1 MKQCSERSERNNET
15 MKLAIFA
22 SGIGSTAEAIMDMA
36 SLVVTNNPNAG
47 IIERAKKAG
56 VPVEIVTREGKS
68 PEQFGEELLT
78 VLRKHQIE
86 FISQNGWELLT
97 PANVIKSYEGKITNN
112 HPAPLDPGYPDF
124 GGKGMKGLAVH
135 QAVLNFARAINRP
148 FKTEIDIHLV
158 TEEFDK
164 GELVAIREVK
174 INPEDSPEIL
184 QARLKE
190 VEKQLMKDFWQM
202 VGTTGKI
209 EVIKREERVIL
220 PGEESILEKVKAEAI
235 TG

>member
-1 MKQCSERSERNNET
+1 

>member
-1 MKQCSERSERNNET
+1 

-56 VPVEIVTREGKS
+56 VPVEIVTREGRS